1 MAFLAWV
8 SLVRPIWI
16 ISALPARE
24 AFRASLFFAFL
35 FNLFSIYW
43 VAMVT
48 PPGMVAAVLIVAFYY
63 SAILMLFWKLFQIR
77 PLFGCVA
84 LPFLWVGLEHFRT
97 LSEFAFPWSDLGYS
111 QASYL
116 LILQIVSVISV
127 HGLSLLIVAVNVLL
141 WQIFRSELSPE
152 RRLTSFFAAGAI
164 VVALVAYGW
173 IHIPPYPEEGT
184 VDIALMQGSVSLEE
198 KWRPGNLQH
207 SFDVYD
213 SLSRPND
220 SPRPALYV
228 WPETSVPSYLS
239 NDYYS
244 RKEVRRIA
252 ASSETHHLIGSL
264 SYDKEGD
271 KERYFNACFLVD
283 PTGHFV
289 QEHRKVKLVPFSEH
303 VPYQDYVPFM
313 QKEFLRQYLTFID
326 QAAVQWWSDF
336 YPGDSMTLF
345 EIPEAGFGTLI
356 CFETASPEYVREYFL
371 AGAEFMVGITNDTW
385 FGSSVGIYQHAHMFI
400 TRAVEN
406 RCWMARV
413 ANSGWTFFVD
423 PYGRVREQLELYDV
437 RTLRG
442 KVGLLDEFSIFTTV
456 GDLAGR
462 ASLLFTISIV
472 AILAVQWFIRRYFIR

>member
-1 MAFLAWV
+1 M
-8 SLVRPIWI
+8 RPIWI
-16 ISALPARE
+16 ISALPARD
-24 AFRASLFFAFL
+24 AFRASYFFAFM

-48 PPGMVAAVLIVAFYY
+48 PPGMVAAVVIVAFYY
-63 SAILMLFWKLFQIR
+63 TAVLMLFWKLFQIR
-77 PLFGCVA
+77 PLFGCAA

-127 HGLSLLIVAVNVLL
+127 HGLSLLIVTVNVLL
-141 WQIFRSELSPE
+141 WQIFRSNLSPE
-152 RRLTSFFAAGAI
+152 RRLTSFFAAVSI
-164 VVALVAYGW
+164 LVMLVTYGW
-173 IHIPPYPEEGT
+173 IESPAYPESGKVEL
-184 VDIALMQGSVSLEE
+184 ALMQGSVSLED
-198 KWRPGNLQH
+198 KWRPGNQQQ

-213 SLSRPND
+213 SLSRRQEEPI
-220 SPRPALYV
+220 SALYV
-228 WPETSVPSYLS
+228 WPETSVPGYLS
-239 NDYYS
+239 HDY
-244 RKEVRRIA
+244 RCRNEARRIA
-252 ASSETHHLIGSL
+252 ESSQSYHLIGSL
-264 SYDKEGD
+264 AYDIKDD
-271 KERYFNACFLVD
+271 KKHDYNACFLVD

-336 YPGDSMTLF
+336 YPGDTITLF
-345 EIPEAGFGTLI
+345 EIPEASFGTLI
-356 CFETASPEYVREYFL
+356 CFETASPEYVREYLL

-385 FGSSVGIYQHAHMFI
+385 FGRSVGIYQHAHMFI

-423 PYGRVREQLELYDV
+423 PYGQVREQLELYDV
-437 RTLRG
+437 KTLYG
-442 KVGLLDEFSIFTTV
+442 KVGLLDSFSTFTRV

-462 ASLLFTISIV
+462 ASLLFTISII
-472 AILAVQWFIRRYFIR
+472 AILAVQWIIRRYFIR